1 MTSLGVLTDWV
12 GGSGS
17 MTYLWTLTATVAGLA
32 AYVSNG
38 DEDNEA
44 EDSTHD
50 SPRHPAV
57 GTGFKKTT
65 MTRIYL
71 CLKDIFFHLQII
83 PPKINGTRIFKEY
96 ETCRLSEK

>member
-17 MTYLWTLTATVAGLA
+17 VTYFWTLAATVAGLA

-44 EDSTHD
+44 EDSAHD
-50 SPRHPAV
+50 SSRHPTV
-57 GTGFKKTT
+57 GTGLKKPNN
-65 MTRIYL
+65 
-71 CLKDIFFHLQII
+71 D
-83 PPKINGTRIFKEY
+83 
-96 ETCRLSEK
+96 